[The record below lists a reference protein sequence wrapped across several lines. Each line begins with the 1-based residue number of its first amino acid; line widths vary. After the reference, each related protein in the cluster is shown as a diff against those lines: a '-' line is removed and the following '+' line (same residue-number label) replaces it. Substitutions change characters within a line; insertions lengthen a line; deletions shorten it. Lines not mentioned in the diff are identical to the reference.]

1 MASQHHEGAGS
12 AFWIPYWQSMLG
24 KDAMTASGRS
34 NGTAAET
41 FMLLADA
48 CSALELKPQDRLLE
62 VGYGRGSMGWHLR
75 GHCDHVGADANLGIA
90 SAAFKVVLWGAGT
103 ESAPFVDGLFD
114 KILVGSVLQYLN
126 TSEVEFALKELRR
139 IIRPGGLCFLQNLP
153 DGDCLDDYLA
163 TCPVD
168 RRELNLKAQWFS
180 FLQSAEMALAC
191 GWSRTEVRFPDKRMW
206 HSKYYFDLLL
216 TA

>member
-1 MASQHHEGAGS
+1 MASHHEGAGS

-34 NGTAAET
+34 NGTVAET

-48 CSALELKPQDRLLE
+48 CSALNLKPKDRLLE

-75 GHCDHVGADANLGIA
+75 GHCDHVGSDANLSIA
-90 SAAFKVVLWGAGT
+90 SAAFEVVFWVAGV
-103 ESAPFVDGLFD
+103 ERAPFADGLFD

-126 TSEVEFALKELRR
+126 TAEVEFALKELRR
-139 IIRPGGLCFLQNLP
+139 IIHPGGLCFLQNLP
-153 DGDCLDDYLA
+153 QLGWLENYLVS
-163 TCPVD
+163 CPAD
-168 RRELNLKAQWFS
+168 RREVNLKAQWFS
-180 FLQSAEMALAC
+180 VLETTEMALAC
-191 GWSRTEVRFPDKRMW
+191 GWSEVDVRLPDKRMW
-206 HSKYYFDLLL
+206 HSRYYFDLLL